1 MDIYISNFLSGAW
14 FNFTPL
20 WLNIIL
26 LIFLSFF
33 PFSILGILFSKN
45 RNEDPSFL
53 ISFDR
58 MKGLKNAWTLLL
70 VITAPL
76 VFTYNV
82 FAWSCYAF
90 VVIAEFLTF
99 IIKTV
104 YDFIIKWIITPVI
117 VAVKWIFINLLW
129 IPVKLVSRLIYY
141 YIILFTW
148 NIYKSSFNS
157 LKGSYNKQKVK
168 ISLIGSI
175 QSLTIAGLGVYL
187 SIILGLEFISMIGLI
202 LCFLPIL
209 NSFGKVTS
217 LIHNGE
223 VNIQDGKRVVKAGVN
238 FIIVS
243 VLAILLTQILIS
255 LSFIPD
261 LGLVLLGVSISANV
275 FLSFITCISL
285 FILCFAVSIFP
296 NYLLNNSLDNS
307 IFDSTESLL
316 KQIRDKGLQI
326 LASTIPASLFS
337 VILLFVPVLL
347 IYVSIYSAE
356 SYKNEIYS
364 DKKIKLTE
372 EILEFKNNAEKAF
385 ISFDAENIDSINS
398 IYEQAIRFELEEQQL
413 SFAEDYPHNIMN
425 NPFLICD
432 THITNYTYSLPD
444 ILLKHK
450 SDSIKLASRHKKEVD
465 RLSNLQ
471 QRLTEFKSQGWSF
484 ILQRRN
490 SKNDEEWKSIGN
502 TDIRRFVDTD
512 VYENQTYEYRI
523 KSQNTNGES
532 SWSMK
537 IENKIG
543 NTKVRQPSGLRVSN
557 ELNFRN
563 VLSWNDNSNNE
574 TGFIIERKFE
584 DGDWSNLA
592 TTVNDISIYVDTNI
606 QAPNS
611 YSYRVKS
618 MNEDGFSELSNTVSI
633 KTTLESPYRLNSWD
647 NVHSAIID
655 WSYSFGY
662 SEDGWSYINR
672 KAGKITPNVKKG
684 TLAIQEISFSKEL
697 ENEIAEATKR
707 IENSSLEIDFNNNII
722 KMYAD
727 LIEYDESKRFSLY
740 LFKNLTFIFM
750 ILFIAIFGGIVLAI
764 LISYFSKVFYNI
776 YPLQED
782 KEWYFLSII
791 NEEFQK
797 DKNQPLLGLSVVIIF
812 STEMILRYNDSSII
826 TFIQNLL

>member
-82 FAWSCYAF
+82 LAWSCYAF

-99 IIKTV
+99 VIKTV

-129 IPVKLVSRLIYY
+129 IPVKFISRLIYY

-148 NIYKSSFNS
+148 DIYKSSFNS

-223 VNIQDGKRVVKAGVN
+223 VNILDGKRVVKASVN

-243 VLAILLTQILIS
+243 ILAILLTQILIS
-255 LSFIPD
+255 LSFIPEV
-261 LGLVLLGVSISANV
+261 GLILLGVSISANV
-275 FLSFITCISL
+275 FLSFITFISL

-296 NYLLNNSLDNS
+296 NYLLNNTLDNS
-307 IFDSTESLL
+307 IFNSTESLL

-372 EILEFKNNAEKAF
+372 EILEFKNNTEKAF

-413 SFAEDYPHNIMN
+413 SFAEDYPHNIIN
-425 NPFLICD
+425 NPFMICD

-450 SDSIKLASRHKKEVD
+450 SDSIKLAGRHKKEVD
-465 RLSNLQ
+465 RLSNLR

-484 ILQRRN
+484 ILQKRN

-502 TDIRRFVDTD
+502 TDIRRFIDTD

-584 DGDWSNLA
+584 DSDWSNLA
-592 TTVNDISIYVDTNI
+592 TTANDISIYVDTNI

-633 KTTLESPYRLNSWD
+633 KTILESPYRLNSWD
-647 NVHSAIID
+647 NVYSAIID
-655 WSYSFGY
+655 WSYNFGY
-662 SEDGWSYINR
+662 SENGWSYINR

-697 ENEIAEATKR
+697 ETEITEATKR
-707 IENSSLEIDFNNNII
+707 VENSSLEIDFNNNII

-727 LIEYDESKRFSLY
+727 LIDYDESKRFSLY
-740 LFKNLTFIFM
+740 VFKNLTFIFM

-782 KEWYFLSII
+782 KKWYFLSII

-812 STEMILRYNDSSII
+812 SAEMILRYNDSSII